1 MRNKICEELNKS
13 DIGKVVNL
21 CGWVDRRRDHGGV
34 IFIDLRD
41 HSGFMQITIN
51 PEDGKTLFKQAE
63 ILRNETVIMVNGIVN
78 ERPKDSINKNI
89 ITGELELKVK
99 DLQILNQI
107 KNNLPFPISVHDYE
121 NTKEE
126 LRLKYRYLDLRRGKL
141 LKNLKTRHKII
152 KAVREYLDNSGFTE
166 VETPLLTK
174 STPEGARDFLVP
186 SRLSNGDF
194 FALPQSPQLFKQLLM
209 VGGLDK
215 YYQIAKCFRD
225 EDLRADRQPEFTQLD
240 IEMSFVSEEDIIS
253 FNEQLIKNI
262 WKNVLEVNLNE
273 EFPRMTWQEA
283 MDNYGTDRPDTR
295 YGMLL
300 KNLGDTLGNIGFN
313 IFTKAIKMG
322 GSIKS
327 ITIKG
332 GNKTISN
339 VRIKPGGDIFQVA
352 QDAGAGGLA
361 FIRVKGDE
369 LETIGAIKNN
379 LTKENINT
387 ILKITEA
394 KDGDL
399 ILLGAGSTKIVNQ
412 SLDRVRQYIAK
423 DLNLLPSK
431 KEQSKWNFLWVTD
444 FPMFEINEEEDRFEA
459 LHHPFCSPKN
469 IEFLDSKELKE
480 KISHSTANAY
490 DLVLNGLELGGG
502 SLRIHQAKIQREVLK
517 TVGLTEK
524 QIDEKFGF
532 LIEAL
537 EMGAPPHG
545 GIAFGLDRI
554 TMLILGVDS
563 IRETIAF
570 PKNQQAKCLLTNAP
584 SNVSKAQLKELDI
597 EITIDE

>member
-1 MRNKICEELNKS
+1 
-13 DIGKVVNL
+13 
-21 CGWVDRRRDHGGV
+21 
-34 IFIDLRD
+34 
-41 HSGFMQITIN
+41 
-51 PEDGKTLFKQAE
+51 
-63 ILRNETVIMVNGIVN
+63 
-78 ERPKDSINKNI
+78 
-89 ITGELELKVK
+89 
-99 DLQILNQI
+99 
-107 KNNLPFPISVHDYE
+107 
-121 NTKEE
+121 
-126 LRLKYRYLDLRRGKL
+126 
-141 LKNLKTRHKII
+141 
-152 KAVREYLDNSGFTE
+152 
-166 VETPLLTK
+166 
-174 STPEGARDFLVP
+174 
-186 SRLSNGDF
+186 
-194 FALPQSPQLFKQLLM
+194 M

-240 IEMSFVSEEDIIS
+240 IEMSFISEEEIIS
-253 FNEQLIKNI
+253 FNESLVKKI
-262 WKNVLEVNLNE
+262 WKEVLNIDFDNA
-273 EFPRMTWQEA
+273 FPRMSWQAA

-295 YGMLL
+295 YQMLL
-300 KNLGDTLGNIGFN
+300 KDLGEVLGDIGFN
-313 IFTKAIKMG
+313 IFTKAIKSG

-327 ITIKG
+327 ITVKG
-332 GNKTISN
+332 GNLSISN

-379 LTKENINT
+379 LNEEHIAD
-387 ILKITEA
+387 ILRITEA
-394 KDGDL
+394 QDGDL
-399 ILLGAGSTKIVNQ
+399 ILLGAGDKQIVNQ

-423 DLNLLPSK
+423 DLNLIDK
-431 KEQSKWNFLWVTD
+431 SKWNFLWVTD
-444 FPMFEINEEEDRFEA
+444 FPMFERNEEENRYEA

-469 IEFLDSKELKE
+469 IKSKDPENLQKE
-480 KISHSTANAY
+480 IEDSTANAY

-502 SLRIHQAKIQREVLK
+502 SLRIHEANLQREVLK
-517 TVGLTEK
+517 TVGLTAKE
-524 QIDEKFGF
+524 INEKFGF

-554 TMLILGVDS
+554 TMLIIGADS

-584 SNVSKAQLKELDI
+584 SNVSESQLKELDI